1 MKFDDWKAQM
11 RAQGHQGQKNKSGTP
26 QGKKKRPGA
35 NYHQTNNW
43 TPDNP
48 NPDAVRRVLNPLP
61 IPTKCYLCGGEHI
74 TLEKNSVVYN
84 GKEYGDWPY
93 IYLCN
98 DCRSYVGLHPE
109 TNIPLGTLA
118 DEETRQARKLCKDPF
133 EALWRGGKWHR
144 NEAYQK
150 LADFFGIPKEECHF
164 AWFTTEMCYEARE
177 WAIEKQKELG
187 IYKETTY
194 DKM

>member
-1 MKFDDWKAQM
+1 MKFDDWKAQQ
-11 RAQGHQGQKNKSGTP
+11 RAQGHGNQQPKQS
-26 QGKKKRPGA
+26 KKQRPGS
-35 NYHQTNNW
+35 NYHQTNRW
-43 TPDNP
+43 TPANP
-48 NPDAVRRVLNPLP
+48 NPDAVRRVLESLP
-61 IPTKCYLCGGEHI
+61 VPHKCHLCDGTNI

-98 DCRSYVGLHPE
+98 TCRAYVGLHPE

-133 EALWRGGKWHR
+133 EKLWRSGKWHR

-150 LADFFGIPKEECHF
+150 LANALDIDKAECHF
-164 AWFTTEMCYEARE
+164 AWFTVEMCYEARE
-177 WAIEKQKELG
+177 WAIEQQKELG
-187 IYKETTY
+187 IYVETTY
-194 DKM
+194 DKL